1 MIDIKT
7 GVRLSKEE
15 VLNLLV
21 YFDDSS
27 EHPLHDGLDF
37 ETYSIKLSQYA
48 NFILAYSSG
57 KYVGFIAYYLNT
69 EGKFVY
75 IPQIVVHKSKRHQG
89 VGHCMFGALVSRYS
103 IAYST
108 VKLEVLRENMNAIN
122 FYTREGF
129 TKIEDREE
137 RLYLEKELGG

>member
-37 ETYSIKLSQYA
+37 ETYSIKLSRYA

-57 KYVGFIAYYLNT
+57 KCVGFIAYYLNT

-75 IPQIVVHKSKRHQG
+75 IPQIVVHKSIRHQG
-89 VGHCMFGALVSRYS
+89 VGHCMFSALISRYS

-108 VKLEVLRENMNAIN
+108 VKLEVLKENIIAREFYLRENLTI
-122 FYTREGF
+122 
-129 TKIEDREE
+129 IEDRGE
-137 RLYLEKELGG
+137 RLLLNKEIK